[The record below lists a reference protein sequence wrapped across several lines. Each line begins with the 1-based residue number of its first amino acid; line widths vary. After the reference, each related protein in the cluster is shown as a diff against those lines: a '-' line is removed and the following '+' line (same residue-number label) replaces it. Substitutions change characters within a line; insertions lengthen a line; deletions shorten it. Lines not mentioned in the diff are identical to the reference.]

1 MYLPTF
7 WKLHSE
13 VWIFKMK
20 KVGGWGLPAAA
31 MSKSRSNLNSASYL
45 LEIMTR
51 VALSVF
57 VRSGVDTL

>member
-45 LEIMTR
+45 LEIN
-51 VALSVF
+51 
-57 VRSGVDTL
+57 D